1 MELFPSMSYNDVMS
15 MPYKD
20 FKLLL
25 DIRIKRKSQEQEKAN
40 KETDKMEKQ
49 NARMMRENQMKQ
61 QRRGQQDDGHADGL
75 RRGDRGGRCP

>member
-1 MELFPSMSYNDVMS
+1 MSYEDVMS

-61 QRRGQQDDGHADGL
+61 QRRGQQYNN
-75 RRGDRGGRCP
+75 RRRW